1 MNLTLYAG
9 NIYKTIFRFLRHM
22 EVWRPT
28 RGKNC
33 HQKASLSL
41 LPERS
46 RELAYSLNL
55 PILCNTYRLHTEEN
69 NEVNQEIINLYS
81 GMSL

>member
-33 HQKASLSL
+33 HLRASLKFEKYFRISVTQVSNVAHGPL
-41 LPERS
+41 VLK
-46 RELAYSLNL
+46 
-55 PILCNTYRLHTEEN
+55 IH
-69 NEVNQEIINLYS
+69 
-81 GMSL
+81 